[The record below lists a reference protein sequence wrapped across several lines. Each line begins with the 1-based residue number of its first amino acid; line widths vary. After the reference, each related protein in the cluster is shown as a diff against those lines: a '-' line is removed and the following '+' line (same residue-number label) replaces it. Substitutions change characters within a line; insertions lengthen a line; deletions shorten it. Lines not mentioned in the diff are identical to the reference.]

1 MAGGRSK
8 VQKAKNRRPT
18 VWFSRLPAVLMD
30 TEDFRK
36 LSGSAHKILLA
47 LLRQYRG
54 NNNGDLSITFS
65 EAKHWGIG
73 SKATLQKAKQELIDR
88 NLIIKTREGCF
99 INPGAKCDLFAI
111 TWEPIDECDGKLDV
125 APTTTA
131 PRKFRQSP
139 TPQQKAA

>member
-8 VQKAKNRRPT
+8 LQKAKNRRQSGG
-18 VWFSRLPAVLMD
+18 FSRLPAVLMD
-30 TEDFRK
+30 TEDFRMI
-36 LSGSAHKILLA
+36 SGSAHKVLLA

-54 NNNGDLSITFS
+54 NNNGDLSIPFS
-65 EAKHWGIG
+65 EAKKWGIG

-111 TWEPIDECDGKLDV
+111 TWEPIDECGGKLDV
-125 APTTTA
+125 EPTTTA
-131 PRKFRQSP
+131 PRKFNQP
-139 TPQQKAA
+139 TQNHSKAA